1 MPDENPLALSHQL
14 LWEGLPQST
23 KGPRP
28 TLTLDQIVAA
38 GIEIADAEG
47 IEALSMRK
55 LAATLGMGTMSLY
68 RYIPSKAE
76 LLNLMLDHT
85 SGTQVGRVDPSGS
98 WRDTLTAVARRG
110 RELYLRHP
118 WLLQVNWSRPVLGP
132 GSIAQMEEAV
142 SGLRDLPFRDQE
154 KMMVISAVEAYVVGS
169 VREQILYDNASEE
182 SGVTEEEFWN
192 YQLPTLVRAMESGSY
207 PAMAALDEDVFDAG
221 WEETFEL
228 GLRFLLDGI
237 EGEVARRRSQ
247 AGVSTSASSR
257 A

>member
-1 MPDENPLALSHQL
+1 MSDENPLALSHQL
-14 LWEGLPQST
+14 LWDGLPQST

-47 IEALSMRK
+47 VEALSMRK

-98 WRDTLTAVARRG
+98 WRDTLTTVARRG
-110 RELYLRHP
+110 RELYLRHR

-132 GSIAQMEEAV
+132 GSIAQMEETV
-142 SGLRDLPFRDQE
+142 SGLGDLPFRDQE
-154 KMMVISAVEAYVVGS
+154 KMTVISAVEAYVVGS
-169 VREQILYDNASEE
+169 VREQILYDTAAEE
-182 SGVTEEEFWN
+182 SGLTEEEFWN
-192 YQLPTLVRAMESGSY
+192 YQRPTLVRAMESGRY
-207 PAMAALDEDVFDAG
+207 PEMAALDEDVFDAG

-228 GLRFLLDGI
+228 GLRLLLDGI
-237 EGEVARRRSQ
+237 EGEAARR
-247 AGVSTSASSR
+247 GVTR
-257 A
+257 E